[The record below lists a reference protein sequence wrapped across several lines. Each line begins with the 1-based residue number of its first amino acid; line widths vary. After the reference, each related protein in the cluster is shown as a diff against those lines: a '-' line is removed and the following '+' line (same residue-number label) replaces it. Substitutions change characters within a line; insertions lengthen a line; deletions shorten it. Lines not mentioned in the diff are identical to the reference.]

1 MDKGFYTCGIFI
13 DLKKA
18 FYTIDHSI
26 LVYKSQLY
34 FRRGIV
40 NNWFS
45 SYLAGRAQITEV
57 QSIPSKEKYVPCG
70 VPQGSVLGLVLFLLY
85 IHDIYRRNYTFNCLL
100 MTLICFMLT
109 NTSNHMRT
117 MLILSLKWPKFG
129 IG

>member
-18 FYTIDHSI
+18 FYTVDQSI
-26 LVYKSQLY
+26 LVHKLQHYGRRHRKQLV
-34 FRRGIV
+34 FFISC
-40 NNWFS
+40 WS
-45 SYLAGRAQITEV
+45 PQITEA

-70 VPQGSVLGLVLFLLY
+70 VPQGSVLWPVLFLLY
-85 IHDIYRRNYTFNCLL
+85 IHDIYRRNFTFNCLL

-109 NTSNHMRT
+109 NTSNHMRS